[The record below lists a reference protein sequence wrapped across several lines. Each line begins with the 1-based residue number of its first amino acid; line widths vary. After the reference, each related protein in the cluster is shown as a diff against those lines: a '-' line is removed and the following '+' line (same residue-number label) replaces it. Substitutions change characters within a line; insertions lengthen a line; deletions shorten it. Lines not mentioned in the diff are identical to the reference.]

1 MSPFGAVRCP
11 VTRQQTPRPTH
22 ESTAISRCAPERK
35 GRDALA
41 ARHDARERAEPDME
55 VQRRVAVHG
64 LPGEN
69 LSFGHGGLQLSNGI
83 IWRSAERLRLRPAI
97 ECHSNHP
104 YFMRYSNLCTAAG
117 RIEWRG
123 EPKWI

>member
-22 ESTAISRCAPERK
+22 ESTAISRCAPGEK

-41 ARHDARERAEPDME
+41 ARDDARESAEPDME

-64 LPGEN
+64 LPGDESV
-69 LSFGHGGLQLSNGI
+69 LRPGGLQLSNGI
-83 IWRSAERLRLRPAI
+83 IWRSAEASPAPA
-97 ECHSNHP
+97 S
-104 YFMRYSNLCTAAG
+104 G
-117 RIEWRG
+117 RMS
-123 EPKWI
+123 